1 MKKIFKSSLVL
12 MGVVMLSYSCNDND
26 IASMNKSLIPPDSA
40 KGSTFI
46 SFVPDSGGSGTK
58 LIIRGSNL
66 GTDPSYLKVTVNGK
80 KANIVGVNDD
90 ILYAIV
96 PARADTGV
104 VALYVGKGDNAKLL
118 VDSSKVFRYQFSEN
132 VSTIAGQVG
141 QATVTDG
148 SYSEATFRRPWS
160 LAHDKDGVIYEIDE
174 GRGTDKNGYF
184 RCLSNNN
191 VETLIADNNSG
202 FESPTAMAFNLNQD
216 TLYMTHMYNHDNCN
230 ASHCGLIALSRADG
244 FLTPV
249 PLIKTDNLEF
259 MKFTGIAVNPVNG
272 DVIFSNNYDGKLY
285 RYEPAVLSKQNA
297 YTELRTVDNK
307 SNAEMR
313 LVFSKDGKY
322 LYEIMKSLHCIYRT
336 SYDPVTHSL
345 GPTDEL
351 VAGIP
356 GSSGYQNGIGS
367 AAMFNTP
374 SAGDFDEDGYLYIAD
389 SGNHCIR
396 RINCL
401 TKEVT
406 LYAGQ
411 PGISGYKDGS
421 PLEAL
426 FNSPTGLTVLDDQ
439 SIIVADK
446 NNSLIRKIVVE

>member
-1 MKKIFKSSLVL
+1 MCIAILFN
-12 MGVVMLSYSCNDND
+12 SCNDNS
-26 IASMNKSLIPPDSA
+26 IASMNQKLSPPDLT
-40 KGSTFI
+40 KMSTFT
-46 SFVPDSGGSGTK
+46 SFDPDSGGSGTK

-66 GTDPSYLKVTVNGK
+66 GTDPGYLKVTVNGK
-80 KANIVGVNDD
+80 RASIVGVNDD

-104 VALYVGKGDNAKLL
+104 VALYVGKGNNAKLL

-141 QATVTDG
+141 EATVTDG

-184 RCLSNNN
+184 RSLSNNN

-216 TLYMTHMYNHDNCN
+216 TLYMTHMYNHDNCD

-285 RYEPAVLSKQNA
+285 RYEPAVHSKQNA

-336 SYDPVTHSL
+336 SYDPVTRSL

-351 VAGIP
+351 VAGVP

>member
-1 MKKIFKSSLVL
+1 MNQK
-12 MGVVMLSYSCNDND
+12 LS
-26 IASMNKSLIPPDSA
+26 PPDLT
-40 KGSTFI
+40 KMSTFT
-46 SFVPDSGGSGTK
+46 SFDPDSGGSGTK
-58 LIIRGSNL
+58 LIIRGRNL

-80 KANIVGVNDD
+80 RASIVGVNDD

-104 VALYVGKGDNAKLL
+104 VALYVGKGDNTKLL

-141 QATVTDG
+141 ESTVTDG

-160 LAHDKDGVIYEIDE
+160 LAHDKDGVIYEINE
-174 GRGTDKNGYF
+174 GRGTNQNGCF
-184 RCLSNNN
+184 RRLADNK
-191 VETLIADNNSG
+191 VETLIADYSG
-202 FESPTAMAFNLNQD
+202 PFESPTAMAFNLNQD
-216 TLYMTHMYNHDNCN
+216 TLYMTHLYSRSDCD
-230 ASHCGLIALSRADG
+230 ASHVGLIALSRTDG
-244 FLTPV
+244 FLTPI
-249 PLIKTDNLEF
+249 PLIKTDNVGF
-259 MKFTGIAVNPVNG
+259 MQFSGLAVNPVNG

-285 RYEPAVLSKQNA
+285 RYEPMVLSKQNA

-336 SYDPVTHSL
+336 TYDPVTRSL

-351 VAGIP
+351 VAGVP

-389 SGNHCIR
+389 KGNHCIR

-411 PGISGYKDGS
+411 PGVSGYKDGT
-421 PLEAL
+421 PLESL
-426 FNSPTGLTVLDDQ
+426 FNNPEGLTVLDDQ
-439 SIIVADK
+439 SIIVADRE
-446 NNSLIRKIVVE
+446 NSLIRKIVVE

>member
-1 MKKIFKSSLVL
+1 
-12 MGVVMLSYSCNDND
+12 
-26 IASMNKSLIPPDSA
+26 
-40 KGSTFI
+40 
-46 SFVPDSGGSGTK
+46 
-58 LIIRGSNL
+58 
-66 GTDPSYLKVTVNGK
+66 
-80 KANIVGVNDD
+80 
-90 ILYAIV
+90 
-96 PARADTGV
+96 
-104 VALYVGKGDNAKLL
+104 
-118 VDSSKVFRYQFSEN
+118 
-132 VSTIAGQVG
+132 
-141 QATVTDG
+141 
-148 SYSEATFRRPWS
+148 
-160 LAHDKDGVIYEIDE
+160 
-174 GRGTDKNGYF
+174 
-184 RCLSNNN
+184 
-191 VETLIADNNSG
+191 
-202 FESPTAMAFNLNQD
+202 
-216 TLYMTHMYNHDNCN
+216 
-230 ASHCGLIALSRADG
+230 LIALSRADG

-285 RYEPAVLSKQNA
+285 RYEPAVHSKQNA

-336 SYDPVTHSL
+336 SYDPVTRSL